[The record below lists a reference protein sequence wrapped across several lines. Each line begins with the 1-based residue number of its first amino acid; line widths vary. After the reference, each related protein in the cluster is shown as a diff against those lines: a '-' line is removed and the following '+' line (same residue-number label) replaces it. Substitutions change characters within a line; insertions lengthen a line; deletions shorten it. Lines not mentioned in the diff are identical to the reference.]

1 MIPTTPNETR
11 PGWRATAADDTLGT
25 VPLKELLLRITGGV
39 KLLAAKEAELAKAEL
54 HSNLK
59 ASAGTVKSLGVAAVC
74 GLLGLNMLL
83 VAGVLGLATV
93 MQPWTAAL
101 MVAITLLAIGST
113 VFGIGWNSRLKN
125 PLEVTRASLKEDVQ
139 WINDRIA

>member
-1 MIPTTPNETR
+1 M
-11 PGWRATAADDTLGT
+11 
-25 VPLKELLLRITGGV
+25 
-39 KLLAAKEAELAKAEL
+39 
-54 HSNLK
+54 
-59 ASAGTVKSLGVAAVC
+59 C

-101 MVAITLLAIGST
+101 IVAIALLAIGST